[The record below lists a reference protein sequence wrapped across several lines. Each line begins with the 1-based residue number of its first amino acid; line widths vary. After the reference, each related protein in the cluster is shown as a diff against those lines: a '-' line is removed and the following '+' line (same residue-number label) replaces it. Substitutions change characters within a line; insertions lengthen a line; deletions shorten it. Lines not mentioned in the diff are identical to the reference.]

1 MSRIFVT
8 SDTHFSHV
16 NIIKYCNRPY
26 ASVEEMNNALIDNWN
41 SVVKN
46 DDLVIHLGDFALGRT
61 IQDIKKHLDKL
72 NGNKILILGNH
83 DSLSQDDYIK
93 CGF

>member
-46 DDLVIHLGDFALGRT
+46 DDLVILSFYFFLHL
-61 IQDIKKHLDKL
+61 
-72 NGNKILILGNH
+72 
-83 DSLSQDDYIK
+83 
-93 CGF
+93 